1 MIFQSYIQNVK
12 LFNLNIEKMKKIL
25 ILILM
30 LAPMGLLAQKFGYV
44 NSAEIIQVMPEYA
57 KALKDVQAL
66 EKMYTDE
73 FNSIRTELEKKG
85 TEFEKMQQD
94 SVPENILKR
103 RYEELMQLQQ
113 RLQEYGQEVQANLQ
127 KAEQEK
133 MIEINQKLQG
143 ALDAVGKDG
152 SYVCIFDL
160 AGGIPFI
167 NTSLCDDVTAKVKT
181 KLGIAANAVPAAPAK

>member
-1 MIFQSYIQNVK
+1 
-12 LFNLNIEKMKKIL
+12 MKKNL

-30 LAPMGLLAQKFGYV
+30 LAPMSLLAQKFGYV

-73 FNSIRTELEKKG
+73 FNNIRTELEKKG

-113 RLQEYGQEVQANLQ
+113 RLQEYGQEIQQNLQ

-133 MIEINQKLQG
+133 MVEIQTLLRN

-152 SYVCIFDL
+152 AFVCIFDV
-160 AGGIPFI
+160 AGGVPFI
-167 NTSLCDDVTAKVKT
+167 NTTLCEDVTPKVKT
-181 KLGIAANAVPAAPAK
+181 KLGIPANAVPAVAK

>member
-1 MIFQSYIQNVK
+1 M
-12 LFNLNIEKMKKIL
+12 MKKFL

-30 LAPMGLLAQKFGYV
+30 LAPMSLLAQKFGYV

-73 FNSIRTELEKKG
+73 FNNIRTELEKKG

-113 RLQEYGQEVQANLQ
+113 RLQEYGQEVQQNLQ
-127 KAEQEK
+127 KAEQDK
-133 MIEINQKLQG
+133 MIEIQTLLKN
-143 ALDAVGKDG
+143 ALEAVGKDG
-152 SYVCIFDL
+152 AYVCIFDV
-160 AGGIPFI
+160 AGGVPFI
-167 NTSLCDDVTAKVKT
+167 NQAICEDVTPKVKA
-181 KLGIAANAVPAAPAK
+181 KLGIAANAVPAVAK

>member
-1 MIFQSYIQNVK
+1 
-12 LFNLNIEKMKKIL
+12 MKKFL

-30 LAPMGLLAQKFGYV
+30 LAPMSLLAQKFGYV

-73 FNSIRTELEKKG
+73 FNSMRTELEKKG

-103 RYEELMQLQQ
+103 RYEDLMHLQQ
-113 RLQEYGQEVQANLQ
+113 RIQEYAADIQQKLQA
-127 KAEQEK
+127 AEQEK
-133 MIEINQKLQG
+133 MIEINSKLQS
-143 ALDAVGKDG
+143 ALDTVGKEG

-167 NTSLCDDVTAKVKT
+167 NTTLCDDVSAKVKA
-181 KLGIAANAVPAAPAK
+181 KLGIAANAVPAAPAVAK

>member
-1 MIFQSYIQNVK
+1 
-12 LFNLNIEKMKKIL
+12 MKKFL
-25 ILILM
+25 ILFLM
-30 LAPMGLLAQKFGYV
+30 LAPMSLLAQKFGYV

-57 KALKDVQAL
+57 KAIKDVQAL

-73 FNSIRTELEKKG
+73 FNSIRTEFEKKG

-113 RLQEYGQEVQANLQ
+113 RLQEYGQEVQQNLQ

-133 MIEINQKLQG
+133 MVEINQKFQA
-143 ALDAVGKDG
+143 ALEIIGKEG
-152 SYVCIFDL
+152 SYVCIFDA
-160 AGGIPFI
+160 AGSIPFV
-167 NTSLCDDVTAKVKT
+167 NKALCEDVTAKVKA
-181 KLGIAANAVPAAPAK
+181 KLGIAANAVPAVAK